1 MPYQGSGSHWYAGG
15 ESQNLEG
22 ASSSGTST
30 RQPNPTNQG
39 RGNQGRGNQG
49 QRSRQ
54 QAQGQ
59 VNHITLQ
66 DAQNNPDLIMGTL
79 NLEFSMHR
87 GEVCYVGWEYQ
98 GYPVLIE
105 NVVMPANLLH
115 YYHAKLDCYQK
126 VVTFHQP
133 DMPIVTFVGERSS
146 LKHGVIFAMRAKQL
160 LSKGCQGSLAHVVV
174 IDDSP
179 A

>member
-79 NLEFSMHR
+79 NVFGNFARILIDS
-87 GEVCYVGWEYQ
+87 